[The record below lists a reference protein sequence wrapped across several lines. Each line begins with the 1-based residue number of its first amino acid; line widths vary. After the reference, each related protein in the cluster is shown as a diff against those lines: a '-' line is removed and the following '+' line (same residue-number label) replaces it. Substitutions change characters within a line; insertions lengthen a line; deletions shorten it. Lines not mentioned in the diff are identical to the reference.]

1 MNKSGSSTL
10 NTGITLPTFSLSGDI
25 PLEKDKLIIFLR
37 ASETSSKVFLIMYIE
52 MSSYPGVFPDF
63 MDTQI
68 SLSSSKSS
76 TSKPETH
83 RFDHSRKGGKK
94 CSPEVFR
101 CKFRSY
107 VSKIITEPIYYFSR
121 IGNNA
126 AIGSKRRT
134 KRWSTFTLVDNFIDQ
149 F

>member
-10 NTGITLPTFSLSGDI
+10 NTGITLVTFSLSRNI

-37 ASETSSKVFLIMYIE
+37 GSDTISKVFLIMCIE

-68 SLSSSKSS
+68 SDWALQQSS

-83 RFDHSRKGGKK
+83 RFDHWRKGGKK

-107 VSKIITEPIYYFSR
+107 VSKIITEPIYYFSG

-126 AIGSKRRT
+126 TIGSKRRR
-134 KRWSTFTLVDNFIDQ
+134 KRGSTFTLVDNFID
-149 F
+149 